1 MYYFSFNFDNFRFT
15 QENSTNRPQLCFLPF
30 GVGPRSCIGMRFALM
45 EAKMALIELM
55 KKVSFLR
62 SADTEV
68 MWKYVLNR
76 NYVNSL
82 FSIVRFH

>member
-1 MYYFSFNFDNFRFT
+1 MGMSF
-15 QENSTNRPQLCFLPF
+15 E
-30 GVGPRSCIGMRFALM
+30 LM

-68 MWKYVLNR
+68 IVKYVLNR